1 MAKVNLTREEVDV
14 LIKVLEKFK
23 IADLKSQIKTFSKE
37 KTDLATL
44 RESEDY
50 HDMAD
55 YLGPQ
60 KCEECND

>member
-14 LIKVLEKFK
+14 LIKILEKFK
-23 IADLKSQIKTFSKE
+23 IADLKSQMKTLE
-37 KTDLATL
+37 KTDLTAL
-44 RESEDY
+44 RKSEDY